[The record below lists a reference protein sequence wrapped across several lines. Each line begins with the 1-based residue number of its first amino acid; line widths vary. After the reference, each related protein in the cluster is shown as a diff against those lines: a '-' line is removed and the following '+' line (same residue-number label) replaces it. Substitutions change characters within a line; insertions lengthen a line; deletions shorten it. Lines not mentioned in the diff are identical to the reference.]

1 MDPQVVASVFREGG
15 KLITSFLQS
24 YGAHLGH
31 EHGISESKETKG
43 LTTDET
49 INYQKR
55 EIVKE
60 LLLLEGHLQQG
71 CKIGGTACDCC
82 TKHPITIEALA
93 QETTGMTP
101 EPVFREIAEWARSV
115 GEITSEAASAS
126 GKHDEEYPKL
136 AIKAREFR
144 KAIMPTEK
152 EV

>member
-1 MDPQVVASVFREGG
+1 MDPQVVASIFREGG

-24 YGAHLGH
+24 YTVPHRH
-31 EHGISESKETKG
+31 ETSESKKETKG
-43 LTTDET
+43 VTTDET
-49 INYQKR
+49 ITHQKR

-115 GEITSEAASAS
+115 GEITSQAASAS